1 MKRKSKE
8 TALSAVACAFST
20 LGLTVGTL
28 YSPMLFTGYLIACLC
43 MMLPLSKGYF
53 KGAALC
59 FVATNVLTLLFNGF
73 NFFDTLPY
81 TLFFGLH
88 PLVNEVQARLHT
100 RRNKKKAGADVGNVN
115 AGGLNDGSFE
125 NSRSGDG
132 VKEEARGNGQSGQS
146 EQTVPTEQTAA
157 AEQKQTEEWEMDWDA
172 PVATEDK
179 KAASAVKREG
189 GNGKVCLTDL
199 LFSAVKICWFDAA
212 MFFVWK
218 VVFSANTAVPF
229 IDAHILPVLLIG
241 GSLFFIFYDF
251 LAFRMRKSIN
261 YLIDK
266 FLGKK

>member
-43 MMLPLSKGYF
+43 MMLPLSRGYF

-59 FVATNVLTLLFNGF
+59 FVASNALTLLFNGF

-88 PLVNEVQARLHT
+88 PLVNEAQARLRA
-100 RRNKKKAGADVGNVN
+100 RRNKKK
-115 AGGLNDGSFE
+115 
-125 NSRSGDG
+125 SRTG
-132 VKEEARGNGQSGQS
+132 GNGQSAQPKQS
-146 EQTVPTEQTAA
+146 AQPAQTAA
-157 AEQKQTEEWEMDWDA
+157 AEDRAQSRTDAWEMDWEA
-172 PVATEDK
+172 PVATRAE
-179 KAASAVKREG
+179 KAAPEG
-189 GNGKVCLTDL
+189 KAAGGGKVCLIDL
-199 LFSAVKICWFDAA
+199 LFTAVKICWFDAA

-229 IDAHILPVLLIG
+229 IDEHILPVLLIG
-241 GSLFFIFYDF
+241 GSLFFIIYDF

-266 FLGKK
+266 FLDRK